1 MNKADIFTNNNKHIF
16 TRLTASFPHGQMH
29 FLRLRIH
36 NANVKRDRGNH
47 ENMKKKHLMPLIDC
61 SFMYNTRFSR

>member
-1 MNKADIFTNNNKHIF
+1 MKYVTEYENEQLRPTYLQTITNIF

-47 ENMKKKHLMPLIDC
+47 ENMKKKTFNAI
-61 SFMYNTRFSR
+61 N